1 MSRKNTPPLAAPG
14 ALSIGRAEITQ
25 AATRI
30 APHTRKTPVINLD
43 INGLAVT
50 LKLEQ
55 LQVGGT
61 FKARGAFNRCLSAGA
76 TQMVAASGGNHGI
89 AVAYAAQTLGLKAHI
104 FVPIGAP
111 AAKVQ
116 KLQALG
122 AQVHQTGSQYSEAL
136 AASMSFAEAHSI
148 PISHAYDQYET
159 LCGQGT
165 LAREWHEQSPKLDT
179 VLVAVGGGGLIGGM
193 AAWYRGDVKIVAVE
207 TESCATLHC
216 ALEAGEPV
224 DIEVSGYAVDAL
236 GARRIGALMFPIAQQ
251 FIARSVLVSDAAV
264 RAAQLQAWREARIAA
279 EPAGAVAW
287 AALASGAYVPEPG
300 ERVGVLVCGA
310 NMDPS
315 QLFE

>member
-1 MSRKNTPPLAAPG
+1 MSRKNSPPSPPPG
-14 ALSIGRAEITQ
+14 VLSIGRAEITQ

-30 APHTRKTPVINLD
+30 APHVRKTPVINLG
-43 INGLAVT
+43 INGFTVA

-61 FKARGAFNRCLSAGA
+61 FKARGAFNRCLSSGA

-89 AVAYAAQTLGLKAHI
+89 AVAYAAKTLGLKAHI
-104 FVPIGAP
+104 FVPTSAP

-116 KLQALG
+116 KLQELG
-122 AQVHQTGSQYSEAL
+122 AQVHQIGSQYSEAL
-136 AASMSFAEAHSI
+136 TASMSFAEEHSV

-207 TESCATLHC
+207 TETCATLHR

-236 GARRIGALMFPIAQQ
+236 GAKRIGSLMFPLAQQ
-251 FIARSVLVSDAAV
+251 FIARSILVSDAAV
-264 RAAQLQAWREARIAA
+264 RAAQLQAWRDARIAA
-279 EPAGAVAW
+279 EPAGAAAW
-287 AALASGAYVPEPG
+287 AALACGAYVPEPG

-310 NMDPS
+310 NMDPA
-315 QLFE
+315 QLLE